1 MNSIGLGEASALKLA
16 QEVEAAVRALAQT
29 PDQIP
34 ADVRQVVS
42 ELSDE
47 ILNTPEEAWRAV
59 DPYLVGA
66 LDRGALGAARALT
79 LDDPRQRRDELRI
92 RLEQARQALRDIL
105 DGEPVSEDQPAR
117 DVARWLAGQLDVS
130 QEVIAKLVGT
140 SPRTFQRWVSDK
152 DRSAPHAED
161 ATRVR
166 IVARLANQLRHTLT
180 GPGVV
185 NWFYRLHPELK
196 GEPPVKLLSEPESI
210 DRLMS
215 LAGGLRSGGLT

>member
-166 IVARLANQLRHTLT
+166 IVARR
-180 GPGVV
+180 VV
-185 NWFYRLHPELK
+185 NWFYRPHPELK